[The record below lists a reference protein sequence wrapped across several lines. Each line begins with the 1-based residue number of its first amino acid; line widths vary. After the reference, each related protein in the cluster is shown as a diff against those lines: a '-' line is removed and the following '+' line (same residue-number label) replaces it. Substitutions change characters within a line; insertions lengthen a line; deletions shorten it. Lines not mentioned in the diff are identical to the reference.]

1 MFKVLRDEPYF
12 TMKVTPNV
20 FLNLILLAHEGNF
33 FVLIDIF
40 FWYGAICTSLL
51 YGFCMSMN
59 FLYLYISLFRLNVKF
74 QTQKD
79 ITAVF
84 LPM

>member
-33 FVLIDIF
+33 FVHIDIF
-40 FWYGAICTSLL
+40 FGTVPSVQAS
-51 YGFCMSMN
+51 SMA
-59 FLYLYISLFRLNVKF
+59 FAC
-74 QTQKD
+74 Q
-79 ITAVF
+79 
-84 LPM
+84 